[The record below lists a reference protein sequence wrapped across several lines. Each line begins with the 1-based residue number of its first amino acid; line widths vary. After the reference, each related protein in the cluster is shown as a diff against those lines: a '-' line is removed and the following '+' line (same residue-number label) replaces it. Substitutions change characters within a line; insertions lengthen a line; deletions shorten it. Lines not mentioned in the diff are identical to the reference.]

1 MNWIPV
7 SFKGKTVYAQVGPDG
22 GLVSEGGR
30 TPIRYSKSEGA
41 KVYRAGTAGLG
52 KPKGKTVTL
61 DAGTAA
67 EPSSGKGR
75 KGGKSRGSGF
85 GKAGTRTQA
94 QSTAAKKDAAERI
107 AALPAGTHL
116 AFTDGACKG
125 NPGPCGAGAVLKLAD
140 GTTTEA
146 KEYLGRGTNNV
157 GELSGIG
164 LALDLLDAAE
174 IAPNAPVVV
183 FTDSQYSFG
192 VLAKNWKAKKN
203 TELILGL
210 RARLKARP
218 GVRLD
223 WVAGHVGIPENERA
237 DRLAVMAIEQR

>member
-1 MNWIPV
+1 M
-7 SFKGKTVYAQVGPDG
+7 
-22 GLVSEGGR
+22 LSEGGR
-30 TPIRYSKSEGA
+30 TPIRYSKSDGA

-52 KPKGKTVTL
+52 KPKGKAVAL

-67 EPSSGKGR
+67 EPSTGGGGAR
-75 KGGKSRGSGF
+75 KKKGSGF

-94 QSTAAKKDAAERI
+94 QSTAAKKDAAQRI
-107 AALPAGTHL
+107 AALPAGTHM

-140 GTTTEA
+140 GSITETM
-146 KEYLGRGTNNV
+146 EYLGRGTNNV

-164 LALDLLDAAE
+164 LALTLLDEAQVPAD
-174 IAPNAPVVV
+174 APVVV

>member
-7 SFKGKTVYAQVGPDG
+7 AFKGKTVYAQAGPDG
-22 GLVSEGGR
+22 ALLSEGGR
-30 TPIRYSKSEGA
+30 TPIRYSKSDGA
-41 KVYRAGTAGLG
+41 KVYRAGTTGLG
-52 KPKGKTVTL
+52 KPKGKAVEL

-67 EPSSGKGR
+67 EPSTGGSGGAR
-75 KGGKSRGSGF
+75 KKKGSGF

-94 QSTAAKKDAAERI
+94 QSTAAKQDAAQRI
-107 AALPAGTHL
+107 AALPAETHI

-140 GTTTEA
+140 GTLSEA
-146 KEYLGRGTNNV
+146 KKYLGRGTNNV

-164 LALDLLDAAE
+164 LALDLLDAAG
-174 IAPNAPVVV
+174 IAADAPVVV

-192 VLAKNWKAKKN
+192 VLAKNWKAKVN

-218 GVRLD
+218 GARLD

-237 DRLAVMAIEQR
+237 DRLAGMAVEQR

>member
-7 SFKGKTVYAQVGPDG
+7 SFKGKTVYAQAGPDG
-22 GLVSEGGR
+22 AVLSDGGR
-30 TPIRYSKSEGA
+30 TPIRYSKSDGA

-52 KPKGKTVTL
+52 KPKGKAVEL

-67 EPSSGKGR
+67 EPSTGGKGGAR
-75 KGGKSRGSGF
+75 KTKGSGF

-94 QSTAAKKDAAERI
+94 QSTAAKKDAAQRI
-107 AALPAGTHL
+107 AALPAGTHM

-140 GTTTEA
+140 GTTTETM
-146 KEYLGRGTNNV
+146 EYLGRGTNNV

-164 LALDLLDAAE
+164 LALTLLDEAE
-174 IAPNAPVVV
+174 IPVDAPVVV

-210 RARLKARP
+210 RARLKERP